1 MLNENGLGVGMNARF
16 RTDVDYYEVLQV
28 HPNAHPAVIR
38 KVYHVLMLEL
48 RYHPDLGGDVERA
61 QLINEAF
68 AVLSDPERRQEYDR
82 FRLEAGLRTE
92 LPGAPRTAA
101 ERAADPELHGALL
114 ERFQEAMTELSAW
127 PPRKTPPP
135 FCRGRVAALEAGP
148 LSRAY
153 GFRYTGSIRSAQER
167 FGPELDFRTYAQAS
181 GARMLVVAAGGVLMA
196 GMLVGRRDRIGQEG
210 LVRAFVVDL
219 TGGDVDPEAVGRLLH
234 GVEYLDS
241 GDRRRRTRALD
252 LWLACATREP
262 EETSLVLAA
271 YPL

>member
-1 MLNENGLGVGMNARF
+1 MRF

-38 KVYHVLMLEL
+38 KVYQVLMLEL
-48 RYHPDLGGDVERA
+48 RHHPDLGGDVERA

-68 AVLSDPERRQEYDR
+68 AVLSDPQRRQEYDR
-82 FRLEAGLRTE
+82 FRLETGLRSE
-92 LPGAPRTAA
+92 VPGVERTTANQP
-101 ERAADPELHGALL
+101 ADPEMHATLLDRLH
-114 ERFQEAMTELSAW
+114 EAMTALSAW

-135 FCRGRVAALEAGP
+135 FCRGRAAGLEAGP
-148 LSRAY
+148 LSHTY

-167 FGPELDFRTYAQAS
+167 FGTELDFRTYAQGS
-181 GARMLVVAAGGVLMA
+181 GGARMLAVAAGGTLVA
-196 GMLVGRRDRIGQEG
+196 AMLTGPRERMGQEG
-210 LVRAFVVDL
+210 LVRAFVVEV
-219 TGGDVDPEAVGRLLH
+219 TGGEVDPEAVNRLLH
-234 GVEYLDS
+234 GLEYLDT

-252 LWLACATREP
+252 LWLVCATREP